1 MKSLLLA
8 TGAVS
13 FVLAALPRE
22 ADA

>member
-8 TGAVS
+8 AGAVS